1 MDLYLLLKIVIGL
14 GVALALISVGSAT
27 ITLSRAPAYRTVGL
41 VVSVPGRP
49 DQTVSLDSDDPV
61 LAELANAHPDLA
73 LRPPALPAP
82 SLQKSRQVAWGRIVL
97 FGTFASSIGA
107 SAAFPEIGTLARV
120 IISFGSVGVTALGEL
135 FGAASNHRGEGNSRA
150 ESLRWAGSTIREIF
164 NVSTKTR
171 IGKGG

>member
-1 MDLYLLLKIVIGL
+1 MDLYLLLKIVVGL
-14 GVALALISVGSAT
+14 GVALALISVGSAA
-27 ITLSRAPAYRTVGL
+27 ITLSRAPAYQTIDI

-82 SLQKSRQVAWGRIVL
+82 SVQKRHQVAWGRIAL
-97 FGTFASSIGA
+97 FGTFASAVGV

-120 IISFGSVGVTALGEL
+120 IIGFGSVGVTTLGEL
-135 FGAASNHRGEGNSRA
+135 FGAVSNHRSEGKSRA
-150 ESLRWAGSTIREIF
+150 ESLQWATGTIREIF
-164 NVSTKTR
+164 NVSAKTR